1 MIRTTQEFIL
11 LIIIH
16 NIT

>member
-1 MIRTTQEFIL
+1 M

-16 NIT
+16 NITERPNIKN